1 MERPPPLESQAL
13 KAGNRLSPDAL
24 KRQPWHAFQ
33 ADGARVAG
41 PRHSWAVELLL
52 PLVVVGLLLAERAFV
67 MASVVAGVAAA
78 IQLVRVLSPAGRR
91 WVEKGTGALAHWAGQ
106 AVATLALA
114 PTFFL
119 VVTLVRL
126 MHRFNGVDPLQL
138 RSGDAP
144 TFWLAS
150 DVETRR
156 ARHIKS
162 MFCTERLVHGRFA
175 LFPLVAAAMVLLVVA
190 EVGLRLYGLGTPLLY
205 VEDAEVGY
213 YPKPQQRA
221 RHPGRIIT
229 INNFGMRSPDIT
241 PHKAP
246 GHFRIL
252 LLGDST
258 LGGTHV
264 SNEELYSSLL
274 QSNLNATAGAQVFE
288 VLNMGVNGWG
298 PFHEFGYVKRFGTFD
313 ADLAVICGPVWNCQ
327 RPLYG
332 LERTPYYPAARPP
345 RLALERVLYD
355 LCWWYR
361 AKCLGPPVWLGEE
374 QRRLG
379 IEAYAQLA
387 QHLQQHGAEVFM
399 EMLPSSSAT
408 LGLTDDAPARQ
419 MAAQIAERLR
429 LLDVPVECAGPIFK
443 GVKPAQ
449 KVYCDGVHF
458 DRLGHRLYADYLAA
472 RLGKISPR
480 LKQASGGPK

>member
-1 MERPPPLESQAL
+1 MNSV
-13 KAGNRLSPDAL
+13 SPDTL
-24 KRQPWHAFQ
+24 RSRPWHAFQ
-33 ADGARVAG
+33 AEGASPAG
-41 PRHSWAVELLL
+41 PRYSWAVELLV
-52 PLVVVGLLLAERAFV
+52 PLAVVGLLLAARAFV

-91 WVEKGTGALAHWAGQ
+91 WVDKGTGALAHWAGQ

-114 PTFFL
+114 PAFFL

-156 ARHIKS
+156 ARYIKS

-175 LFPLVAAAMVLLVVA
+175 LFPLVALAAVCLIAA

-205 VEDAEVGY
+205 VEDTQVGY

-221 RHPGRIIT
+221 RQPGRIIT
-229 INNFGMRSPDIT
+229 INNYGMRSPYIL
-241 PHKAP
+241 PRKAP

-258 LGGTHV
+258 LAGTRV

-274 QSNLNATAGAQVFE
+274 QSNLNATAGAQIFE

-298 PFHEFGYVKRFGTFD
+298 PFHELGYVKKFGSFD
-313 ADLAVICGPVWNCQ
+313 ADVAVICGPVWNCQ
-327 RPLYG
+327 RALYG

-345 RLALERVLYD
+345 RLALERILYD

-361 AKCLGPPVWLGEE
+361 ARALGPAPSWQDEKQL
-374 QRRLG
+374 RLG
-379 IEAYAQLA
+379 IEAYAELA
-387 QHLQQHGAEVFM
+387 RLLQQHGAEVFM
-399 EMLPSSSAT
+399 EMLPNSSAT

-419 MAAQIAERLR
+419 MAAQIAERVGQLG
-429 LLDVPVECAGPIFK
+429 VPVECAGPIFK

-458 DRLGHRLYADYLAA
+458 DRLGHRLYAAYLAE

-480 LKQASGGPK
+480 LKQALGGSR